1 VAEDLTRGIYRTG
14 KNGKMNDIEFSDD
27 EDEDRKIRR
36 SKKRRRERELKGVGA
51 SLRREKARLM
61 HG

>member
-1 VAEDLTRGIYRTG
+1 
-14 KNGKMNDIEFSDD
+14 MNDIEFSDD